1 MAAGVASYTAI
12 QESLGDWHD
21 HIVWHDRIV
30 EGAEILAVRNAEAQA
45 SASDGST
52 PETVD
57 IAPFLRL
64 SAHIR
69 QSKARTFDAI
79 AATWESR
86 LSMPSLARAVRR
98 ATKKGPPAS

>member
-12 QESLGDWHD
+12 QEALGDWHD

-30 EGAEILAVRNAEAQA
+30 EGAEILAMRNAEALA
-45 SASDGST
+45 GATDGAP

-57 IAPFLRL
+57 VAPFLRL

-79 AATWESR
+79 AATWEGR
-86 LSMPSLARAVRR
+86 LKMTDLARAVRQ
-98 ATKKGPPAS
+98 ATKK